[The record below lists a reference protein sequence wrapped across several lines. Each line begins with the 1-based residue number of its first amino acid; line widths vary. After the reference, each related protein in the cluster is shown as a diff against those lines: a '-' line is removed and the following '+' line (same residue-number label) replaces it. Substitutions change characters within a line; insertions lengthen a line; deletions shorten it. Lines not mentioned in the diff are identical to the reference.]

1 VIETIMTYI
10 ATFIAIFTSLSIV
23 RLAVNFIKALLST
36 PPKKFEIGVGSLI
49 YYGLCLSYLITLI
62 ITAI

>member
-10 ATFIAIFTSLSIV
+10 AIFIAVFTSLSII
-23 RLAVNFIKALLST
+23 RFSVNFIKALLST

>member
-10 ATFIAIFTSLSIV
+10 AIFIAVFTSLSIV

-36 PPKKFEIGVGSLI
+36 EPKKFEIGVGSLI
-49 YYGLCLSYLITLI
+49 YYGLCVSYLITLI
-62 ITAI
+62 IVTI